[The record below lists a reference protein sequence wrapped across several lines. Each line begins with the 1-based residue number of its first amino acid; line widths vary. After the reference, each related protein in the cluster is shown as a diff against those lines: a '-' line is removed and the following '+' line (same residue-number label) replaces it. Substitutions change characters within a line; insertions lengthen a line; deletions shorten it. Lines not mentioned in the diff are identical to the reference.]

1 MTDTVTSTVTGTG
14 FVLNGIDPA
23 HADSLRAA
31 GGSIYVAD
39 DSGYPCRQCLRDAEI
54 GDELI
59 LVSYDPF
66 TGSSP
71 YRSASPIFLHRSP
84 CTPCETSEVPHQLAR
99 RTLSVRA
106 FDTAEMMVD
115 AALIDG
121 SDLSGTIQRLFG
133 YAEVD
138 HLHVHNEPRGC
149 WAARVDRSARPRRRA
164 S

>member
-1 MTDTVTSTVTGTG
+1 MTDTTIGTG
-14 FVLNGIDPA
+14 FVLSGIEPS
-23 HADSLRAA
+23 HADQLRAA
-31 GGSIYVAD
+31 GGLIYVAD
-39 DSGYPCRQCLRDAEI
+39 DNGYPCRQCLRDAEI

-84 CTPCETSEVPHQLAR
+84 CTPSASDDIPDQLAR

-106 FDTAEMMVD
+106 FDNAEMMVD
-115 AALIDG
+115 ATLTDG
-121 SDLSGTIQRLFG
+121 ADLADAINRLL
-133 YAEVD
+133 ANADVH

-149 WAARVDRSARPRRRA
+149 WAARVDRSA
-164 S
+164 